1 VDNEYLKKN
10 GHFEDLG
17 ADLKVLLLKVQ
28 RNILSKY
35 GVVSSGSRQNLRWG
49 FWEYN

>member
-10 GHFEDLG
+10 GYFEDFG

-28 RNILSKY
+28 RNVLSKY
-35 GVVSSGSRQNLRWG
+35 GVGSSGSRQNLRWG
-49 FWEYN
+49 F